1 MCNNYHMKT
10 IIAGGRDITDY
21 QLVLDAIKESQFAI
35 STVVCGGAKGVDTL
49 GERYATDPTKLTTRD
64 FAYVHDH
71 EVLRGRSEVHGVFI
85 GSFRNRKDLEEIVFM
100 IRIINKIPQGVQILP
115 CEI

>member
-1 MCNNYHMKT
+1 VRCLV
-10 IIAGGRDITDY
+10 IAGNHDEY
-21 QLVLDAIKESQFAI
+21 QHYVRKRIAA
-35 STVVCGGAKGVDTL
+35 
-49 GERYATDPTKLTTRD
+49 DPTKLTTRD
-64 FAYVHDH
+64 FAYVYDH